1 MPLPGFEPSIIQSKP
16 SHNTAYTILVL
27 YLPRRLHSVITQMAT
42 DPNIYCHGNLR
53 YYSLCFYRLLKEIC
67 PYRHSGCNVAL
78 MDMLEVQLQAS
89 W

>member
-1 MPLPGFEPSIIQSKP
+1 
-16 SHNTAYTILVL
+16 
-27 YLPRRLHSVITQMAT
+27 MAT